1 MLVSLVIVYL
11 IYINFSNIYEHFYSQ
26 LYKIIA
32 FSIFYAQG
40 SVGVFNFCNHYRQH
54 LSCDCIE
61 IIHTVGFLN
70 PTQAALRLRLYGMS
84 MPFY

>member
-1 MLVSLVIVYL
+1 MLVILVIVCL

-40 SVGVFNFCNHYRQH
+40 SESVFDFCNHYRQH

-61 IIHTVGFLN
+61 IIHSV
-70 PTQAALRLRLYGMS
+70 
-84 MPFY
+84 